1 MPATGNSVKY
11 TLVPTSLF
19 KEEQQYKLLSELVQ
33 LDGNDT
39 VKHIS
44 LPAYEAVLVYA
55 VSSSSEYAPVVYNLL
70 TTLNKIREHNKIL
83 VSFCDCYV
91 HIVMGEGNKLLL
103 CNSFPA
109 SDITTA
115 EYFIFYAIKEFQ
127 INPEMTTIYFYEEIV
142 DEIRDELFKYF
153 QGVESISVFENTI

>member
-1 MPATGNSVKY
+1 MPATGNKLKY
-11 TLVPTSLF
+11 TLIPTSLF

-33 LDGNDT
+33 LDENDT
-39 VKHIS
+39 VKHIA
-44 LPAYEAVLVYA
+44 LPDYEAVLVYA
-55 VSSSSEYAPVVYNLL
+55 VSSSFGYIPVVYDLL
-70 TTLNKIREHNKIL
+70 TTLNKIHEHNKIL
-83 VSFCDCYV
+83 VSFRDGYV
-91 HIVMGEGNKLLL
+91 HIVMAEGNKLLL

-127 INPEMTTIYFYEEIV
+127 INPEMTTIYFFEEIV

-153 QGVESISVFENTI
+153 QGVESISVFENKI